1 MAQSNGWKRT
11 LIALREPEPSDET
24 KDANV
29 LDRFVCQYSL
39 PDSQPEL
46 SREEILSRFQ
56 TEYEGPDPLVGV
68 GANCPDFQAQDWT
81 YAEDTRRLRALR
93 QIHRHASGG
102 AFDPGALSTKLDN
115 LRIYVLD
122 SVSPSY
128 AQYPNESAA
137 VSLLAT
143 DNMPASLH
151 GVTVASI
158 LFDSAC
164 GDDLACRSSLQLR
177 HRQVLT
183 EWDGREARGSYGDLA
198 NGLVHSS
205 IPHATRRLIN
215 LSVADTYQKGEPTEI
230 EVRRAFIALD
240 KAKTASQIAQAHHK
254 LAVLFGAPRFL
265 VINALLKVWCV
276 GGTVLAA
283 AGNTLP
289 PESARATPSFPASLY
304 KARLKWP
311 NAPLCSYLTN
321 KPAKPSEGGYLLR
334 QEGERYPLIHA
345 VAASDHQDARLAISN
360 GSQAL
365 LAHGLAVAA
374 PNAET
379 GYEVLSGTSAATATV
394 TGLVARAMMVRVG
407 RGGDDVLS
415 PVYSSAAR
423 PASGDGT
430 QQVADLCLL
439 LRETCN
445 SMPPEPACTEWL
457 VDTTCQTAPDIAAS
471 IERWEISIY
480 KYVESMFVTPAIPN
494 EVGLGPIGP
503 QPSDIA
509 CPRKYCGVYGSY
521 LFVRVHP
528 KLTAATLVKL
538 ELSDGTNNETIT
550 FGDEPLRGGEE
561 MRLDLS
567 TKTTVID
574 WAALKSADLTMQI
587 TTTDDVPTTEIVPL
601 ALLP

>member
-1 MAQSNGWKRT
+1 M
-11 LIALREPEPSDET
+11 
-24 KDANV
+24 

-39 PDSQPEL
+39 PDGQPEEL
-46 SREEILSRFQ
+46 SREEIVSRFKA
-56 TEYEGPDPLVGV
+56 EYEGPDPLVGV

-102 AFDPGALSTKLDN
+102 AFDPGALATKLDN

-122 SVSPSY
+122 SVSPYYIQS
-128 AQYPNESAA
+128 PNESTAN
-137 VSLLAT
+137 SLLAT
-143 DNMPASLH
+143 HDMPASLH
-151 GVTVASI
+151 GLTVASI

-164 GDDLACRSSLQLR
+164 GDDLDCRSSLQLR

-205 IPHATRRLIN
+205 NPHATRRLIN
-215 LSVADTYQKGEPTEI
+215 LSVADTHQKGEPTEK
-230 EVRRAFIALD
+230 EVRLAFAALD
-240 KAKTASQIAQAHHK
+240 TAKTASQIAQAHHK

-311 NAPLCSYLTN
+311 NVPLCSYIT
-321 KPAKPSEGGYLLR
+321 KKRAKPFEGGYLLR

-423 PASGDGT
+423 PAAGDGT

-445 SMPPEPACTEWL
+445 SMFTEPACAEWL

-480 KYVESMFVTPAIPN
+480 QYVKSMFVTPAILY
-494 EVGLGPIGP
+494 GTGPIGP

-528 KLTAATLVKL
+528 KLTAATLVDLK
-538 ELSDGTNNETIT
+538 LSDGTNDETIP

-574 WAALKSADLTMQI
+574 WTALKSADLTMQI
-587 TTTDDVPTTEIVPL
+587 TTTDDVSSTEIVPL
-601 ALLP
+601 ALQASF